1 MPRSNRRNRKT
12 RKQRGGLFEFVTNL
26 FKPKSPLSS
35 TATNTSQG
43 NLYNNSTK
51 YQVGNAN
58 TMMKLNSSVLN
69 RTYKSNA
76 VAASAAAGGRRRRR
90 TYRRN
95 RR

>member
-1 MPRSNRRNRKT
+1 MPRSNRQTRRN

-26 FKPKSPLSS
+26 FKPKSPL
-35 TATNTSQG
+35 TTSAPNLPKS
-43 NLYNNSTK
+43 NLYNNTKK
-51 YQVGNAN
+51 YQVGNVN

-76 VAASAAAGGRRRRR
+76 TAVAGGRRRR

>member
-1 MPRSNRRNRKT
+1 MPRSNRQNRKT
-12 RKQRGGLFEFVTNL
+12 RRQRGGLFEFVTNL
-26 FKPKSPLSS
+26 FKPKSPL
-35 TATNTSQG
+35 TTSPPNLPKS

-58 TMMKLNSSVLN
+58 AMMKLNSSVLN
-69 RTYKSNA
+69 RTYKSNPGA
-76 VAASAAAGGRRRRR
+76 AAAGGRRRRR